1 MSRSRVLK
9 RVWILF
15 SLTMGV
21 LIHFFQINEFLEEV
35 TQFQEEQSEALLWR
49 NHASV
54 HHSDSTEQVRL
65 YSQAIFWYCR
75 PLETRLDLW
84 LFFNHL
90 PAHQRDRNIL
100 YSLKSR
106 VSFPSGQLVLNK
118 SLNSLRQPP
127 SLWLHPQVSFQ
138 SILSLHYSK
147 PIQLLVA
154 PLPIRLISLYLWSS
168 SLDCIERWRGV
179 YPKFDWIARRFP
191 DLFESSHS
199 LFLSSHRALPFLL
212 WHHPWIHAQDQPEEL
227 FAISV
232 VHAYRLSE
240 KPLRPQTNPLRWEV
254 LQPWIC
260 LQHQHLSMR
269 TCRLSYLSGV
279 CHEEGKEGR
288 LDELVFKR
296 LNFAVKSHNVLI
308 LIDTRVSF
316 VVVAWACCVH

>member
-1 MSRSRVLK
+1 MSCSRVLK

-84 LFFNHL
+84 LFFDHL

-154 PLPIRLISLYLWSS
+154 PLPIRLISLSLWSS

-179 YPKFDWIARRFP
+179 YPSSI
-191 DLFESSHS
+191 ESLDDS
-199 LFLSSHRALPFLL
+199 LISLNVHIPSSYPH
-212 WHHPWIHAQDQPEEL
+212 I
-227 FAISV
+227 
-232 VHAYRLSE
+232 
-240 KPLRPQTNPLRWEV
+240 V
-254 LQPWIC
+254 L
-260 LQHQHLSMR
+260 
-269 TCRLSYLSGV
+269 
-279 CHEEGKEGR
+279 CHFSCDITHEFTPRINLK
-288 LDELVFKR
+288 
-296 LNFAVKSHNVLI
+296 NFSPSQWST
-308 LIDTRVSF
+308 LIDCLKSLWDLRRILWGERFFSLES
-316 VVVAWACCVH
+316 ACNISTCQCVLVDFLTSRESVMRKEKKIGLMNLCLNG

>member
-9 RVWILF
+9 RAWILF

-154 PLPIRLISLYLWSS
+154 PLPIRLISLSLWSS

-179 YPKFDWIARRFP
+179 HPKFDWIARRFP
-191 DLFESSHS
+191 DLFERSHS

-212 WHHPWIHAQDQPEEL
+212 WHHPWIHAQINLKNFSPSQWSTLIYCLKSLWDLRRILWGERFFSLES
-227 FAISV
+227 ACNISTCQCV
-232 VHAYRLSE
+232 LVDFLTSRESVMRKE
-240 KPLRPQTNPLRWEV
+240 KKIGLMNL
-254 LQPWIC
+254 C
-260 LQHQHLSMR
+260 LN
-269 TCRLSYLSGV
+269 G
-279 CHEEGKEGR
+279 
-288 LDELVFKR
+288 
-296 LNFAVKSHNVLI
+296 
-308 LIDTRVSF
+308 
-316 VVVAWACCVH
+316 